1 MNATQR
7 VHGEVIG
14 EERSSTMKGMCCP
27 AIACNDATK
36 VFVTHVEETVDDF
49 DNIRGGVDNEAS
61 FTGKQGLLSQEFTLR
76 PDGECHLAANCVFT
90 RGVEDLE
97 TTA

>member
-7 VHGEVIG
+7 VHGKVIG
-14 EERSSTMKGMCCP
+14 VDRIISTNGMCCL
-27 AIACNDATK
+27 AIVCNDATE
-36 VFVTHVEETVDDF
+36 VSVIHVEETVDDF

-76 PDGECHLAANCVFT
+76 PDGECHIAVNYVVTHYC
-90 RGVEDLE
+90 E
-97 TTA
+97 